1 MHKFYT
7 ILIILLYH
15 YSFSQDGIIFVNNAD
30 SVQPI
35 TIDTLLNAN
44 SEDDMNISNVP
55 PTSNLSTKNNLLDR
69 MNAKGLKISGSLGAM
84 LGYYYTSS
92 ATKRMKPFT
101 YQLTGDVTFN
111 YKNVLELPFS
121 FVFSEQDR
129 KFNQP
134 FNQIGVSP
142 KYKWLT
148 AHAGFRNINWSEHS
162 MAGHNMLMVGAE
174 VNPSYF
180 RAGLLFGRLNKVT
193 LADSAKI
200 DSLHLQTFIPT
211 YKRLGAAVKLGAG
224 TENNYVDLIYFRAW
238 DKSKDSFLYV
248 NPDGIQ
254 MFLPK
259 SENAVFN
266 IVTYNKIR
274 KYITIKADYA
284 LSTTNV
290 DKSLMKD
297 KNIVNAD
304 YPKIARILMKPNASA
319 IGGHAATTDFEFS
332 KDGLNT
338 NVGFHLITKNFNTYG
353 AYYLQTNFY
362 DVYVKQ
368 VVPLQDKKANITIQ
382 TKFTDD
388 NLNKEKPYATKR
400 VITQFAYDYNA
411 AKFGISTQYINAYSK
426 QKAITDSLKN
436 SSFNDL
442 LLNQMNHTFTLA
454 PRYLIVKKDKSHL
467 IMLNEVMN
475 FLTDLNKN
483 TKSNSAYFNNVINL
497 TYAFNLPVK
506 YFSMSSSIFSTYL
519 KTSTSK
525 IASYGAS
532 FSSNVSVAKN
542 KVNISD
548 AIAYTYNKI
557 AQVLN
562 VDLMISYAPET
573 HHKIYLSNNLI
584 WNHTTNNTAQRFTE
598 IRGNVGYLFTF

>member
-1 MHKFYT
+1 MYKFYT
-7 ILIILLYH
+7 ILIVLLYH

-30 SVQPI
+30 SSQI
-35 TIDTLLNAN
+35 ISTDTLVNII
-44 SEDDMNISNVP
+44 SEDVTNATTNQ
-55 PTSNLSTKNNLLDR
+55 PTSNKSTKKNLLDK

-84 LGYYYTSS
+84 FGYYYTSS
-92 ATKRMKPFT
+92 AIKRMKPFT
-101 YQLTGDVTFN
+101 YQFTGDVTFN

-129 KFNQP
+129 KFSQP

-200 DSLHLQTFIPT
+200 DSLHLQTFVPT
-211 YKRLGAAVKLGAG
+211 YKRLGAAVKIGAG

-248 NPDGIQ
+248 NPDGVTS
-254 MFLPK
+254 FLPK

-266 IVTYNKIR
+266 IVTFNKIG

-290 DKSLMKD
+290 DKSLVKD
-297 KNIVNAD
+297 KNAVNAD

-319 IGGHAATTDFEFS
+319 IGGHAASTDFEFS
-332 KDGLNT
+332 KDGLVT
-338 NVGFHLITKNFNTYG
+338 NAGFHLTTQNFNTYG

-368 VVPLQDKKANITIQ
+368 VVPLQDKKASITIQ

-400 VITQFAYDYNA
+400 AISQLAYDFNA
-411 AKFGISTQYINAYSK
+411 SKFGISTQYINAYSK

-442 LLNQMNHTFTLA
+442 LLNQMNHTFTIV
-454 PRYLIVKKDKSHL
+454 PRYLIVKNEKSHL

-483 TKSNSAYFNNVINL
+483 TKSNTAYFNNVVYL

-506 YFSMSSSIFSTYL
+506 YFSMTTSVFSTYL

-532 FSSNVSVAKN
+532 FSSNVSIAKN
-542 KVNISD
+542 KVTISD
-548 AIAYTYNKI
+548 AVAYTYNKL
-557 AQVLN
+557 AQVVN
-562 VDLMISYAPET
+562 VDLTISYTPES

-584 WNHTTNNTAQRFTE
+584 WNHTTNNSTQRFTE
-598 IRGNVGYLFTF
+598 LRGNLGYLFTF